1 MSGIPSE
8 IPEIGS
14 TGQKLRQSP
23 HFDPLRAGVSTE
35 EYFVWSRIDGVT
47 TLRDLLLMTGFAPDH
62 AVQIVRR
69 LRALGAVLLPG
80 ESAAPARRPP
90 TDTAKGVG
98 VAPAP
103 PLRRPDSVVTPL
115 TPAPP
120 SPSAPAEP
128 ARTLRT
134 PEPPVRRPTESAPVV
149 DDDLVDPDADELVAL
164 AEPVELDDV
173 ERRRVLAMAR
183 RIAASNPR
191 ALLGV
196 GPDAD
201 KQAIKRAYFRLS
213 KDFHPDRFY
222 RRKLGSYGARLA
234 AVFEALSHAYEELTT
249 TSARRRVASPS
260 QEPQT
265 PQEYAAD
272 LFARACAAEVQG
284 DPAGALKLFEAAIRV
299 DGQARYLRRAAT
311 CALTARDTRLA
322 LEYAKKAANLDP
334 GDPSTARLLA
344 QAFRAAGKLADAE
357 EVLVMAMALKNE
369 NDVLGAELR
378 TDLSEVRRML
388 AARGA
393 DPRSA
398 DR

>member
-23 HFDPLRAGVSTE
+23 VFDPLRAGVSTE

-80 ESAAPARRPP
+80 ESAAPVRRPP
-90 TDTAKGVG
+90 SDTAKGVG

-103 PLRRPDSVVTPL
+103 PPRRPDSVVTPL
-115 TPAPP
+115 TPPAAAP
-120 SPSAPAEP
+120 EP

-134 PEPPVRRPTESAPVV
+134 PEPPAARRPTESTPIV
-149 DDDLVDPDADELVAL
+149 DDDLVDPDADELAAL

-183 RIAASNPR
+183 RVTASNPR

-196 GPDAD
+196 GLDAD

-249 TSARRRVASPS
+249 SSARRRVASPS

-272 LFARACAAEVQG
+272 LFARACATEVQG

>member
-23 HFDPLRAGVSTE
+23 VFDPLRAGVSTE

-47 TLRDLLLMTGFAPDH
+47 TLRDLLLMTGFAPELG
-62 AVQIVRR
+62 VQIVRR

-80 ESAAPARRPP
+80 ETAAPARRSP

-98 VAPAP
+98 AAPVP
-103 PLRRPDSVVTPL
+103 PRRPDSVVTPL
-115 TPAPP
+115 
-120 SPSAPAEP
+120 APA
-128 ARTLRT
+128 AR
-134 PEPPVRRPTESAPVV
+134 PPTEAPAV
-149 DDDLVDPDADELVAL
+149 DVDLVDPDADELAAL
-164 AEPVELDDV
+164 AEPVELDDAL
-173 ERRRVLAMAR
+173 RRRILAMAR
-183 RIAASNPR
+183 RATASDPR

-222 RRKLGSYGARLA
+222 RRRLGSFGARLA
-234 AVFEALSHAYEELTT
+234 TVFEALSHAYEELTS
-249 TSARRRVASPS
+249 TSGARRRVASPS

-272 LFARACAAEVQG
+272 LFARACATEVQG
-284 DPAGALKLFEAAIRV
+284 DPAGALKLFDAAIRV
-299 DGQARYLRRAAT
+299 DGQARYLRRAAS
-311 CALTARDTRLA
+311 CALTARDVRLA
-322 LEYAKKAANLDP
+322 LEHAKKAANLDP

-344 QAFRAAGKLADAE
+344 QAFRASGKLADAE

-378 TDLSEVRRML
+378 SDLSEVRRLL
-388 AARGA
+388 AARGT
-393 DPRSA
+393 DRSA
-398 DR
+398 ER

>member
-23 HFDPLRAGVSTE
+23 VFDPLRAGVSTE

-47 TLRDLLLMTGFAPDH
+47 TLRDLLLMTGFAPELG
-62 AVQIVRR
+62 VQIVRR

-80 ESAAPARRPP
+80 ESAAPVRRPP

-98 VAPAP
+98 PAP
-103 PLRRPDSVVTPL
+103 VPPRRPDSVVTPL
-115 TPAPP
+115 
-120 SPSAPAEP
+120 APA
-128 ARTLRT
+128 
-134 PEPPVRRPTESAPVV
+134 VRPPTEAPAV
-149 DDDLVDPDADELVAL
+149 DVDLVDPDADELAAL
-164 AEPVELDDV
+164 SEPVELDDSL
-173 ERRRVLAMAR
+173 RRRILAMAR
-183 RIAASNPR
+183 RAAVSDPR

-222 RRKLGSYGARLA
+222 RRRLGSFGARLA
-234 AVFEALSHAYEELTT
+234 TVFEALSHAYEELTT
-249 TSARRRVASPS
+249 SGGRRRVASPS

-272 LFARACAAEVQG
+272 LFARACATEVQG
-284 DPAGALKLFEAAIRV
+284 DPAGALKLFDAAIRV
-299 DGQARYLRRAAT
+299 DGKARYLRRAAS
-311 CALTARDTRLA
+311 CALTARDVRLA
-322 LEYAKKAANLDP
+322 LEFAKKAANLDP

-344 QAFRAAGKLADAE
+344 QAFRVSGKLADAE

-378 TDLSEVRRML
+378 TDLSEVRRLL
-388 AARGA
+388 AVRGS
-393 DPRSA
+393 DRSA
-398 DR
+398 ER